1 MSLKIDKGVLKRK
14 ERKRT
19 GSMSLWNQGL
29 TLQATPEKVTP
40 GCSFPGG
47 GAAAGRGDAAA
58 LQPSFIHSLLP
69 LFIKG

>member
-1 MSLKIDKGVLKRK
+1 
-14 ERKRT
+14 
-19 GSMSLWNQGL
+19 MSLWNQGL